1 MFIVDFKQCESWNV
15 IISENFNNIVLNIFF
30 RFEQQMTATMSLES
44 IQALFMKTKLKEKD
58 TLLSIAS
65 HKLINMY
72 QIYKKDFAQLK
83 AIKLSDINDEFLSF
97 FLIVVL
103 YVKKESEKDVK
114 ESLKI
119 VLILMF
125 RTDHV
130 IIYKNFI

>member
-1 MFIVDFKQCESWNV
+1 VFIVDFKQCESWNV